1 LKVSGNV
8 ARPYYG
14 GKTHFKDGSAVPDNF
29 DARLHPQVIHI
40 DSILQLNYSKIHKY
54 NSFFCFLK

>member
-1 LKVSGNV
+1 MLKVSGNV

-29 DARLHPQVIHI
+29 DARLHPQVIPAYYI
-40 DSILQLNYSKIHKY
+40 DSILQLN
-54 NSFFCFLK
+54 